1 MARWLH
7 RFERRHGLLPLC
19 LGCALAAFYS
29 PWAALAV
36 ALAAVPLLFLPA
48 GPPAC
53 DELNRLLREIV
64 AGKLEA
70 RLPHAFADPL
80 CDRIRITLNSALDQ
94 TETAF
99 REILG
104 ASEASARNQHHR
116 RLQLSG
122 LHGSFRSVLEE
133 MQTVLDRVADAQAAV
148 AREALL
154 SRIFLRSEK
163 GLSCAIAQ
171 IGAALHTLN
180 REAGAVGEMAAAFAQ
195 TTSQLASDSG
205 RMASG
210 LGTARNSA
218 EAGVGAL
225 ATLSQAAS
233 GIARLAS
240 QVDGIAKQ
248 TNLLA
253 LNAAIEAARAGEAG
267 KGFAVVADEVRKLA
281 DESQHAA
288 EAIAQAIATMTRT
301 VSDAG
306 TRISE
311 LSAAVAA
318 ARATA
323 GVFGERL
330 GASATSAEEVHLLA
344 RQIAAEAGQMETA
357 MSQVSASQKARNDV
371 NAILHGEVIEIH
383 SLSDME
389 QQACSLASS
398 GRWIQGSEDREMLI
412 QVYDRVFA
420 NIEAQLK

>member
-1 MARWLH
+1 MARCLP
-7 RFERRHGLLPLC
+7 RFERRYGLLALGA
-19 LGCALAAFYS
+19 GCALAAFYS
-29 PWAALAV
+29 PWAALAL
-36 ALAAVPLLFLPA
+36 ALTAIPLLFLPA
-48 GPPAC
+48 APPPG
-53 DELNRLLREIV
+53 DELNRLLGQIV
-64 AGKLEA
+64 AGKLET
-70 RLPHAFADPL
+70 RLAHAFPDPIWEQ
-80 CDRIRITLNSALDQ
+80 IRITLNSALDQ

-171 IGAALHTLN
+171 IGTALHTLN
-180 REAGAVGEMAAAFAQ
+180 REAMAVGERAAAFAR
-195 TTSQLASDSG
+195 TTSQLATDSG
-205 RMASG
+205 HLASG
-210 LGTARNSA
+210 LGAADDSA
-218 EAGVGAL
+218 AAGATAL
-225 ATLSQAAS
+225 ATLARAAS
-233 GIARLAS
+233 GIARLAG
-240 QVDGIAKQ
+240 QVDGVAKQ

-267 KGFAVVADEVRKLA
+267 KGFAVVADEVRQLA
-281 DESQHAA
+281 DESQQAA

-301 VSDAG
+301 LSDAG

-311 LSAAVAA
+311 LSDAVAA
-318 ARATA
+318 AHNTA

-330 GASATSAEEVHLLA
+330 GTAATSADEVHLLA
-344 RQIAAEAGQMETA
+344 RQIASEASQMETA
-357 MSQVSASQKARNDV
+357 MTQVAASQKARNDV
-371 NAILHGEVIEIH
+371 NAILHGEAIEIH

-389 QQACSLASS
+389 QQAISLASS
-398 GRWIQGSEDREMLI
+398 GRWIKGSEDREMLI